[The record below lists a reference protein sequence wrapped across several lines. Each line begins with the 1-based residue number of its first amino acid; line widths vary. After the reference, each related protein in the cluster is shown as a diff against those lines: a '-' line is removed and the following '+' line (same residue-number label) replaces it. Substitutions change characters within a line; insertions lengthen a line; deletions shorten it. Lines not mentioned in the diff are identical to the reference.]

1 MRRCESSNLKCVLTP
16 LIPPPAAMW
25 LSPRIPC
32 LPLIGN
38 ATSLLVTFCQ
48 SVTDLVF
55 NDLDVGT
62 PPRLVFS
69 STMPTTLG

>member
-1 MRRCESSNLKCVLTP
+1 MCFDTSHPT
-16 LIPPPAAMW
+16 ATAMW
-25 LSPRIPC
+25 LSPRIPS
-32 LPLIGN
+32 LPLIGDV
-38 ATSLLVTFCQ
+38 TSPLVTFCQ

-55 NDLDVGT
+55 NDLDAGT